1 MEHRRHQRGSLKY
14 RKSGRGPRED
24 TWVARYLED
33 IIVDGKPKRVHR
45 SKVLGLAREI
55 SKDEALRRLDKLLW
69 PLNHGDQ
76 GPTEYISFAAFHER
90 WERDL
95 LPALRD
101 STATFYRQN
110 AKYYVLPHF
119 KDRLLRDIKPVE
131 VQQFINQYK
140 NNSSSLLTH
149 IRATLNKIF
158 KCAIRWRYLE
168 SNPANGLQL
177 PVGKAPVRA
186 AVYSPEQMGLLLR
199 HLFSPEREAV
209 MLGFV
214 ACLRPSELFAVRW
227 GDITERGISVEQR
240 VYRNRIGVTKTPAG
254 TRLTPLDPVILAE
267 LNKLRKAPEKLVFAG
282 PKGSPLR
289 GDKVVK
295 TVRVVAEKLHLPH
308 FKWHS
313 LRRSGETALHSLG
326 TSVKVQMAMLGHTN
340 PTITM
345 LYAESTDAGKQEA
358 SKLLAQSICANLAEE
373 PKQVA

>member
-1 MEHRRHQRGSLKY
+1 V
-14 RKSGRGPRED
+14 ED
-24 TWVARYLED
+24 L
-33 IIVDGKPKRVHR
+33 IVDGKPKRVHR

-55 SKDEALRRLDKLLW
+55 SKDEAQRRLDKLLW
-69 PLNHGDQ
+69 PLNHGDAA
-76 GPTEYISFAAFHER
+76 PKEMVSFTVFHER
-90 WERDL
+90 WEKDL

-101 STATFYRQN
+101 STANFYRQN
-110 AKYYVLPHF
+110 AKYYVLPYF
-119 KDRLLRDIKPVE
+119 KDKQLRDISPND
-131 VQQFINQYK
+131 VQRLINQYK
-140 NNSSSLLTH
+140 NRSSSLLCH
-149 IRATLNKIF
+149 IRSTLNKLF
-158 KCAIRWRYLE
+158 KVAVRWRYLE
-168 SNPANGLQL
+168 SNPADGLQL
-177 PVGKAPVRA
+177 PIGKAPVRA
-186 AVYSPEQMGLLLR
+186 NVYSPEQIGLLLR

-227 GDITERGISVEQR
+227 GDITEHGISVEQR
-240 VYRNRIGVTKTPAG
+240 VYRNKIGVTKTPAG
-254 TRLTPLDPVILAE
+254 TRLTPLDPAILAE

-358 SKLLAQSICANLAEE
+358 SKLLAQAIVRDLAEE